1 MELIEQLFVL
11 TNALLIRE
19 ITISKNVF
27 DVDDYKFC

>member
-11 TNALLIRE
+11 TNALIRE